1 MKADIKLI
9 GNRPAGRTPD
19 ANPLVQAALTGAK
32 ATGFEPVLVF
42 GSTDSNIPISLGI
55 PAITLSRGG
64 ISDNHHSL
72 TEWFE
77 PANAWKAPQMILL
90 TILGYDS
97 QLGR

>member
-1 MKADIKLI
+1 M
-9 GNRPAGRTPD
+9 PD
-19 ANPLVQAALTGAK
+19 SSPLVKAAPISAK
-32 ATGFEPVLVF
+32 VTGFEPVLVF
-42 GSTDSNIPISLGI
+42 GSTDSDIPISQGI
-55 PAITLSRGG
+55 PAITLGRGG

-97 QLGR
+97 EVGR